1 LCAFY
6 GHGSQPGVTA
16 LPRRGIQQES
26 ENAMAAT
33 NGGQHPY
40 ADNAPAV
47 SVLSQ
52 YIKDLSFENPNAP
65 ESVSGRGPQPS
76 IKLDFNVNVK
86 PLAENDVEVE
96 LRIEGRTEQ
105 QDKVL
110 FNVDL
115 IYAGVFR
122 LRNVPPEL
130 RQPIV
135 LIECPRL
142 LFPFARQII
151 SDITQSGGFPP
162 LLLDPVDFTRLYHER
177 FMPGPGQD
185 QPQAQT

>member
-1 LCAFY
+1 MGMVA
-6 GHGSQPGVTA
+6 TRT
-16 LPRRGIQQES
+16 PRPCRGGNQQES
-26 ENAMAAT
+26 ENVMAAS
-33 NGGQHPY
+33 NGGLHPY

-65 ESVSGRGPQPS
+65 ESVSGKGPQPS
-76 IKLDFNVNVK
+76 IKLDFNVSVK
-86 PLAENDVEVE
+86 PLIENDFEVE

-110 FNVDL
+110 FSVDL

-130 RQPIV
+130 TQPIV

-142 LFPFARQII
+142 LFPFARQIV
-151 SDITQSGGFPP
+151 SDITQAGGFPP
-162 LLLDPVDFTRLYHER
+162 LMLDPVDFTRLYHER
-177 FMPGPGQD
+177 FVSGPEEG
-185 QPQAQT
+185 QPQAQA